1 MDIPN
6 FSFLISHLDKTMLK
20 KDYLLAQITE
30 LAKKFANLLKRK
42 DDGED
47 VTLLTDNYYHELNVS
62 AEWLVNAESEDIMQR
77 VGDWQLVEL
86 LVQMIIEDPR
96 FEKNIPM
103 IKKAQQL
110 LFMVQELDRTYSFDR
125 IALEERI
132 NNKLLVE
139 RYSSL

>member
-1 MDIPN
+1 
-6 FSFLISHLDKTMLK
+6 MLK

-30 LAKKFANLLKRK
+30 LAKKFAYLLERK
-42 DDGED
+42 KEGADI
-47 VTLLTDNYYHELNVS
+47 TLLSDGYYRELNVS
-62 AEWLVNAESEDIMQR
+62 AEWLENAECDDIMQR

-86 LVQMIIEDPR
+86 LVQMIIEDLR

>member
-1 MDIPN
+1 
-6 FSFLISHLDKTMLK
+6 MLK

-30 LAKKFANLLKRK
+30 LAKKFAYLLERK
-42 DDGED
+42 KEGVDI
-47 VTLLTDNYYHELNVS
+47 TLLSDSYYRELNVS
-62 AEWLVNAESEDIMQR
+62 AEWLENAECDDIMQR

-86 LVQMIIEDPR
+86 LVQMIIEDHR

-132 NNKLLVE
+132 NNKLLVV
-139 RYSSL
+139 S

>member
-1 MDIPN
+1 
-6 FSFLISHLDKTMLK
+6 MLK

-30 LAKKFANLLKRK
+30 LAKKFAYLLERK
-42 DDGED
+42 KEGAYI
-47 VTLLTDNYYHELNVS
+47 TLLSDGYYRELNVS
-62 AEWLVNAESEDIMQR
+62 AEWLENAECDDIMQR

-86 LVQMIIEDPR
+86 LVQMIIEDLR

-132 NNKLLVE
+132 NNKMLVI
-139 RYSSL
+139 S

>member
-1 MDIPN
+1 
-6 FSFLISHLDKTMLK
+6 MLK
-20 KDYLLAQITE
+20 KDYLLAQIIE
-30 LAKKFANLLKRK
+30 LAKKFAYLLERK
-42 DDGED
+42 KEGADI
-47 VTLLTDNYYHELNVS
+47 TLLSDGYYRELNVS
-62 AEWLVNAESEDIMQR
+62 AEWLENAECDDIMQR

-86 LVQMIIEDPR
+86 LVQMIIEDLR

>member
-1 MDIPN
+1 
-6 FSFLISHLDKTMLK
+6 MLK

>member
-1 MDIPN
+1 
-6 FSFLISHLDKTMLK
+6 MLK

-30 LAKKFANLLKRK
+30 LAKKFAYLLERK
-42 DDGED
+42 KEGADI
-47 VTLLTDNYYHELNVS
+47 TLLSDGYYRELNVS
-62 AEWLVNAESEDIMQR
+62 AEWLENAECDDIMQR

-86 LVQMIIEDPR
+86 LVQMIIEDLR

-132 NNKLLVE
+132 NNKMLVI
-139 RYSSL
+139 S

>member
-1 MDIPN
+1 
-6 FSFLISHLDKTMLK
+6 MLK

-30 LAKKFANLLKRK
+30 LAKKFAYLLERK
-42 DDGED
+42 KEGVDI
-47 VTLLTDNYYHELNVS
+47 TLLSDSYYRELNVS
-62 AEWLVNAESEDIMQR
+62 AEWLENAECDDIMQR

-86 LVQMIIEDPR
+86 LVQMIIEDHR

-132 NNKLLVE
+132 NNKLLVL
-139 RYSSL
+139 SC

>member
-1 MDIPN
+1 
-6 FSFLISHLDKTMLK
+6 MLK
-20 KDYLLAQITE
+20 KDYLLAQIIE
-30 LAKKFANLLKRK
+30 LAKKFAYLIERKREGV
-42 DDGED
+42 DITPLSDS
-47 VTLLTDNYYHELNVS
+47 YYRELNVS
-62 AEWLVNAESEDIMQR
+62 AEWLENAECDDIMQR

-132 NNKLLVE
+132 VNQLLVV
-139 RYSSL
+139 S